1 VIDVVEHGTVRVVRM
16 RHGKV
21 NALDLELLLALRD
34 TFAGLRDAAAVVLT
48 GDGRC
53 FSAGVDLRRLLDG
66 GAEYTTAF
74 LPALSAACRA
84 VFTHPRPVV
93 AAVNG
98 HAIAGGCVLAA
109 ACDRRLM
116 SAGTIGVSE
125 LAVGVPFPTVPL
137 EVMRFAVGAGT
148 ADLVLSARAMT
159 ATDAAAVG
167 LIDQVVTPDELMDTA
182 LREAERLARIP
193 AQAFALTKTQLR
205 RGAIR
210 RIDADEPADADA
222 VLAAWTSTGVR
233 GAIAGFLEA
242 LATRRS

>member
-1 VIDVVEHGTVRVVRM
+1 VIDVEEHGRVSVVRM

-48 GDGRC
+48 GAGTS
-53 FSAGVDLRRLLDG
+53 FSAGVDLRRLLDDG
-66 GAEYTTAF
+66 PGYVTTF
-74 LPALSAACRA
+74 LPALAAACRA

-98 HAIAGGCVLAA
+98 HAIAGGCILAV

-137 EVMRFAVGAGT
+137 EVLRYAVGPAT
-148 ADLVLSARAMT
+148 NDLVLSARTMT
-159 ATDAAAVG
+159 AAEGVSVG
-167 LIDQVVTPDELMDTA
+167 LVDRVVAPDALMDSA
-182 LREAERLARIP
+182 VREAERLARMP
-193 AQAFALTKTQLR
+193 ARTFELTKTQLR
-205 RGAIR
+205 REAVR
-210 RIDADEPADADA
+210 RIDADEPTDRAALLDVWTSAEARGAVADF
-222 VLAAWTSTGVR
+222 LAALAARR
-233 GAIAGFLEA
+233 G
-242 LATRRS
+242 

>member
-1 VIDVVEHGTVRVVRM
+1 VIDVVEHGRVRVVRM

-34 TFAGLRDAAAVVLT
+34 TFTELRDAAAVVLT
-48 GDGRC
+48 GEGTC
-53 FSAGVDLRRLLDG
+53 FSAGVDLRRLLDSG
-66 GAEYTTAF
+66 TEYTAEF

-98 HAIAGGCVLAA
+98 HAIAGGCILVA

-137 EVMRFAVGAGT
+137 EVLRYAVGPATAG
-148 ADLVLSARAMT
+148 LVHSARAMS
-159 ATDAAAVG
+159 AAEAVTVG
-167 LIDQVVTPDELMDTA
+167 LIDRVVEPDELMDSA
-182 LREAERLARIP
+182 LQEADRLARMP
-193 AQAFALTKTQLR
+193 NQTFALTKEQLR
-205 RGAIR
+205 R
-210 RIDADEPADADA
+210 DAVQRMHAREPADFEQLLA
-222 VLAAWTSTGVR
+222 VWTSPEVRAAITDFLAALAAR
-233 GAIAGFLEA
+233 GA
-242 LATRRS
+242 